1 MNQPIRTLLRTW
13 RNMAIASLLVGAL
26 LGLTAMTNGMK
37 PPWYGIVFACL
48 IVLSGPFSLLGL
60 GQSQRLPLLAL
71 SVCVY
76 SLSVGWLFWKPSRWS
91 KWVFVGL
98 SVLWLLFG
106 CGVASIG
113 I

>member
-1 MNQPIRTLLRTW
+1 MG
-13 RNMAIASLLVGAL
+13 IASLLLGAL
-26 LGLTAMTNGMK
+26 LGLAAMTNGMK

-48 IVLSGPFSLLGL
+48 LVLSGPFALLGL
-60 GQSQRLPLLAL
+60 GQNEVLPLLAL
-71 SVCVY
+71 SVYVY

-91 KWVFVGL
+91 KCVVVGL

>member
-1 MNQPIRTLLRTW
+1 
-13 RNMAIASLLVGAL
+13 MAIASLPLGAL
-26 LGLTAMTNGMK
+26 LSLTAMTNGMK
-37 PPWYGIVFACL
+37 PSWYGIVFACL

-60 GQSQRLPLLAL
+60 GQHQVLPLLAL

-76 SLSVGWLFWKPSRWS
+76 GLSIAWLFWKPSRWS

-106 CGVASIG
+106 CGLASIG